1 MFIRL
6 LACMLALASLS
17 HGANLQLNFNQGS
30 FSGST
35 SGTFILTGVMP
46 AHGFGS
52 GGSYPGGTYVNDYW
66 SFSTQYDIPVG
77 NSFAS
82 NFDFN
87 LMGFSASG
95 DAVRNGI
102 IHPAYSDIGITM
114 WISKSSNLATLQ
126 VFIQDQPDPNFNM
139 NNFPH
144 GEFTLNMTG
153 SFIGTSSAGSG
164 IAPETTGMTLANLG
178 GTYVNQY
185 DPTIPANAL
194 NLSVTSVPE
203 PSTLSLL
210 SLAAAPLFFRRRKS
224 S

>member
-1 MFIRL
+1 VKLILSILL
-6 LACMLALASLS
+6 LALTPLVQA
-17 HGANLQLNFNQGS
+17 ANLQLNFDQGS

-35 SGTFILTGVMP
+35 SGTFTLTGVVP

-52 GGSYPGGTYVNDYW
+52 GGTGSGPSYINEYW
-66 SFSTQYDIPVG
+66 SFSTQYDNPVG

-95 DAVRNGI
+95 NAVRNGI
-102 IHPAYSDIGITM
+102 THPVDSNIGITM

-126 VFIQDQPDPNFNM
+126 VFIQDQPNPNFNI
-139 NNFPH
+139 NNFPN
-144 GEFTLNMTG
+144 GEFSLNMTG

-164 IAPETTGMTLANLG
+164 IAPETRGMTLANLG

-185 DPTIPANAL
+185 DPAIPANAL

-203 PSTLSLL
+203 PSTLSFL

>member
-1 MFIRL
+1 VKLILSILL
-6 LACMLALASLS
+6 LALTPLVQA
-17 HGANLQLNFNQGS
+17 ANLQLNFDQGS

-35 SGTFILTGVMP
+35 SGTFTLTGVVP

-52 GGSYPGGTYVNDYW
+52 GETGSGPSYINEYW
-66 SFSTQYDIPVG
+66 SFSTQYDNPVG

-95 DAVRNGI
+95 NAVRNGI
-102 IHPAYSDIGITM
+102 THPVDSNIGITM

-126 VFIQDQPDPNFNM
+126 VFIQDQPNPNFNI
-139 NNFPH
+139 NNFPN
-144 GEFTLNMTG
+144 GEFSLNMTG

-164 IAPETTGMTLANLG
+164 IAPETRGMTLANLG

-185 DPTIPANAL
+185 DPAIPANAL

-203 PSTLSLL
+203 PSTLSFL

>member
-1 MFIRL
+1 MKLILSILL
-6 LACMLALASLS
+6 LALTPLVQA
-17 HGANLQLNFNQGS
+17 ANLQLNFDQGS

-35 SGTFILTGVMP
+35 SGTFTLTGVVP

-52 GGSYPGGTYVNDYW
+52 GGTGSGPSYINEYW
-66 SFSTQYDIPVG
+66 SFSTQYDNPVG

-95 DAVRNGI
+95 NAVRNGI
-102 IHPAYSDIGITM
+102 THPVDSNIGITM

-126 VFIQDQPDPNFNM
+126 VFIQDQPNPNFNI
-139 NNFPH
+139 NNFPN
-144 GEFTLNMTG
+144 GEFSLNMTG

-164 IAPETTGMTLANLG
+164 IAPETRGMTLANLG

-185 DPTIPANAL
+185 DPAIPANAL

-203 PSTLSLL
+203 PSTLSFL

>member
-1 MFIRL
+1 MRIL
-6 LACMLALASLS
+6 LVICFLALTNLS
-17 HGANLQLNFNQGS
+17 HAANLQLNFNEGS
-30 FSGST
+30 FSGNT
-35 SGTFILTGVMP
+35 TGTFTLTGIVP

-66 SFSTQYDIPVG
+66 SFSTQYDNPVG

-95 DAVRNGI
+95 NAVRNGI
-102 IHPAYSDIGITM
+102 THPVDSNIGITM

-126 VFIQDQPDPNFNM
+126 VFIQDQPNPNFNI
-139 NNFPH
+139 NNFPN
-144 GEFTLNMTG
+144 GEFSLNMTG

-164 IAPETTGMTLANLG
+164 IAPETRGMTLANLG

-185 DPTIPANAL
+185 DPAIPANAL

-203 PSTLSLL
+203 PSTLSFL